1 MRIIDAHMHV
11 GLAGFDGPALIRAME
26 AKGID
31 QSWLLTW
38 EEVNPPVPS
47 LHLDLPPDPILEVC
61 AAHPGR
67 LVPFY
72 APDPSRKGLRD
83 RFMKYRD
90 LGVRGCGELK
100 VSMEW
105 KDPELTGY
113 LDLVS
118 EFGWPLVFH
127 MENPRMQYLQEGE
140 GLVEWGLERLLND
153 KYNGVARYYL
163 NRLADRTGIL
173 KKKIGRNLV
182 EFPGILFD
190 VEGLERRLVQYPELR
205 FIGHGPDFWNHIGAK
220 QHPRFIHQKG
230 RIGEFGII
238 DRLLEHYDN
247 LFCDISGHSGFNALK
262 RDPEKAKIFLQKHA
276 SKVLYG
282 TDNTRLP
289 LMELLRSI
297 KLGSETMNR
306 ILHSNAQRVLEG

>member
-1 MRIIDAHMHV
+1 MKVIDAHMHV
-11 GLAGFDGPALIRAME
+11 GLAGFDGPALVRAMD

-38 EEVNPPVPS
+38 EEINPPVPS
-47 LHLDLPPDPILEVC
+47 LHMDLLPEPMLEVC
-61 AAHPGR
+61 AADPGR

-72 APDPSRKGLRD
+72 APDPARKGMRE
-83 RFMKYRD
+83 RFMSYRD
-90 LGVRGCGELK
+90 LGIRGCGELK
-100 VSMEW
+100 VSREW

-113 LDLVS
+113 LKLVS

-127 MENPRMQYLQEGE
+127 MENPRLHYMQEREGFA
-140 GLVEWGLERLLND
+140 EWMLERLLND
-153 KYNGVARYYL
+153 KFNGVTRYYL
-163 NRLADRTGIL
+163 NRFAESTGIL
-173 KKKIGRNLV
+173 KKKIRRNQV

-190 VEGLERRLVQYPELR
+190 VEGLERRLHQYPDIR
-205 FIGHGPDFWNHIGAK
+205 FIGHGPDFWNHISMN

-230 RIGEFGII
+230 RIGQFGII
-238 DRLLEHYDN
+238 DRLLEQYDN

-262 RDPEKAKIFLQKHA
+262 RDQAKARIFLQKHA

-289 LMELLRSI
+289 LMELLRSF
-297 KLGSETMNR
+297 KLGSETMVR
-306 ILHSNAQRVLEG
+306 ILYKNAQAVLGE